1 MAKSIIAGKLCESRS
16 HGPSVAAVRP
26 GVLTIASN
34 DGASGFGDARPEVTA
49 WQPAQWD
56 CAKASPREDACE
68 PPASVFV
75 VVGLPTAL
83 LCEIGAVVQAPS
95 VSTTRTRPDNFRIA
109 SAYRAEAA
117 ARQFPAVTP
126 LGHSGKSP
134 GQAVSRSPPV
144 PFDIDPLV
152 MGIGRRV
159 QESFLAA
166 FGEQRRCTGIIIDA

>member
-1 MAKSIIAGKLCESRS
+1 M
-16 HGPSVAAVRP
+16 
-26 GVLTIASN
+26 LTIASN

-68 PPASVFV
+68 PAASVFV
-75 VVGLPTAL
+75 VVALPTAL
-83 LCEIGAVVQAPS
+83 LCEIGAVVQAHS

-126 LGHSGKSP
+126 LGP
-134 GQAVSRSPPV
+134 PMQAVSRSPPV